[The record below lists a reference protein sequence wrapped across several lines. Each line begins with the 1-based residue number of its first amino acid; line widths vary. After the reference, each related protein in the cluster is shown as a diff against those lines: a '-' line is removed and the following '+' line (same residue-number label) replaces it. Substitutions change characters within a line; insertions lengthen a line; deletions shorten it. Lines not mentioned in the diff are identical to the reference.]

1 MIERKN
7 ETLWVEKYRPKTLDD
22 CILPKKIKEDLQA
35 FIEKGDIPNLIFH
48 SRNSGVGK
56 TTVARALVDQ
66 LGYDVLFINAS
77 LENGIDVLRN
87 KIATFASTVSLVAS
101 KKCVI
106 LDEADNLSQ
115 SMQPALRGFIEQ
127 FSTNV
132 RFIFTCNYVNKLLP
146 AILSRCAVIDFNIP
160 SAERKELMKMSLARV
175 EYILRN
181 EGKEYNQEA
190 VAKVLVAHFPDL
202 RRTINDLA
210 RYSGGGKIDDDIL
223 INMSHNNFSLLVRH
237 LREKNFKEMR
247 LWVANNKD
255 IEPSAIFSFFFENS
269 SKFMKP
275 ESIPQMVIMTDRYQY
290 MAAFVVDQEINVTA
304 YLTEIMANCEF
315 LQTE

>member
-106 LDEADNLSQ
+106 LDEADQLSQ
-115 SMQPALRGFIEQ
+115 AMQPALRGFIEQ

-160 SAERKELMKMSLARV
+160 SAERKELMKMSLARL

-181 EGKEYNQEA
+181 EGKEYNQKA

-202 RRTINDLA
+202 R
-210 RYSGGGKIDDDIL
+210 
-223 INMSHNNFSLLVRH
+223 
-237 LREKNFKEMR
+237 
-247 LWVANNKD
+247 
-255 IEPSAIFSFFFENS
+255 
-269 SKFMKP
+269 
-275 ESIPQMVIMTDRYQY
+275 
-290 MAAFVVDQEINVTA
+290 
-304 YLTEIMANCEF
+304 
-315 LQTE
+315 